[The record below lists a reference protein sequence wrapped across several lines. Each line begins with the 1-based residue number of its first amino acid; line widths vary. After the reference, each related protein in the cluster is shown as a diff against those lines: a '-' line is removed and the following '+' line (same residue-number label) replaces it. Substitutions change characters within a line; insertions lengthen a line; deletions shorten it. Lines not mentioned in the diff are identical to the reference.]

1 MLRSFGVF
9 KLNFRAGSFA
19 TLIGALIGTLICAS
33 IGLSTLAHA
42 HRFHAGITDI
52 SMNPNTG
59 NTEFV
64 HTFMAHD
71 VEALLENLYQRQF
84 DLSDPDDVLVFKK
97 YFEKQFVLNDT
108 AGVLPLTWV
117 GLKVDPNS
125 VIVFQELEKRALP
138 EQLNIRQA
146 VLTDFLIDQ
155 VNTLNITKNGI
166 TQTHTFT
173 RSQREHRLP

>member
-1 MLRSFGVF
+1 MLRSFQVL
-9 KLNFRAGSFA
+9 KL
-19 TLIGALIGTLICAS
+19 ALITLLTGIIVS
-33 IGLSTLAHA
+33 TSLGLSPLAHA

-59 NTEFV
+59 STEIV

-84 DLSDPDDVLVFKK
+84 DLSDSEDILVFRK
-97 YFEKQFVLNDT
+97 YFEKQFSMNDA
-108 AGVLPLTWV
+108 AGVLPLKWV

-125 VIVFQELEKRALP
+125 VIVFQELEQRVLP
-138 EQLNIRQA
+138 EQVSIRQA
-146 VLTDFLIDQ
+146 VLTDFLLDQ

-173 RSQREHRLP
+173 RSKREQQLP

>member
-1 MLRSFGVF
+1 MLRSFQVL
-9 KLNFRAGSFA
+9 KL
-19 TLIGALIGTLICAS
+19 TLVTLLTGIIVS
-33 IGLSTLAHA
+33 TSLGLSPLAHA

-59 NTEFV
+59 STEIV

-84 DLSDPDDVLVFKK
+84 DLSDTVDILVFRK
-97 YFEKQFVLNDT
+97 YFEKQFAMNDA
-108 AGVLPLTWV
+108 AGVLPLKWV

-125 VIVFQELEKRALP
+125 VIVFQELEQRALP
-138 EQLNIRQA
+138 EQVSIRQA
-146 VLTDFLIDQ
+146 VLTDFLLDQ

-173 RSQREHRLP
+173 RSKREQQLP

>member
-1 MLRSFGVF
+1 MSMLRSFQVL
-9 KLNFRAGSFA
+9 KLALV
-19 TLIGALIGTLICAS
+19 TLLTGIIVSTSL
-33 IGLSTLAHA
+33 GLSPLAHA

-52 SMNPNTG
+52 SMNPNTSS
-59 NTEFV
+59 TEIV

-84 DLSDPDDVLVFKK
+84 DLSDPEDILVFRK
-97 YFEKQFVLNDT
+97 YFEKQFAMNDA
-108 AGVLPLTWV
+108 AGVLPLKWV

-125 VIVFQELEKRALP
+125 VIVFQELEQRALP
-138 EQLNIRQA
+138 EQVSIRQA
-146 VLTDFLIDQ
+146 VLTDFLLDQ

-173 RSQREHRLP
+173 RSKREQQLP

>member
-1 MLRSFGVF
+1 MLRSFQVL
-9 KLNFRAGSFA
+9 KL
-19 TLIGALIGTLICAS
+19 ALVTMLTGIIVSTSL
-33 IGLSTLAHA
+33 GLSPLAHA

-59 NTEFV
+59 STEIV

-84 DLSDPDDVLVFKK
+84 DLSDPEDILVFRK
-97 YFEKQFVLNDT
+97 YFEKQFAMNDA
-108 AGVLPLTWV
+108 AGVLPLKWV

-125 VIVFQELEKRALP
+125 VIVFQELEQRALP
-138 EQLNIRQA
+138 EQVSIRQA
-146 VLTDFLIDQ
+146 VLTDFLLDQ

-173 RSQREHRLP
+173 RSKREQQLP

>member
-1 MLRSFGVF
+1 MLRRIQGFKFVF
-9 KLNFRAGSFA
+9 LTFVAS
-19 TLIGALIGTLICAS
+19 TLVLAS
-33 IGLSTLAHA
+33 LGLSPLAHA

-59 NTEFV
+59 NTEIV

-84 DLSDPDDVLVFKK
+84 DLSDPEDIAVFKK
-97 YFEKQFVLNDT
+97 YFEKQFAMADT
-108 AGVLPLTWV
+108 AGILPLKWV

-125 VIVFQELEKRALP
+125 VIVFQELEQRALP
-138 EQLNIRQA
+138 AQVSIRQA

-155 VNTLNITKNGI
+155 VNTLNITQNGV

-173 RSQREHRLP
+173 RSKREQQLP

>member
-1 MLRSFGVF
+1 MLRRIQGFKFVF
-9 KLNFRAGSFA
+9 LTFVAS
-19 TLIGALIGTLICAS
+19 TLVVAS
-33 IGLSTLAHA
+33 LGLSSLAYA

-59 NTEFV
+59 NTEIV

-84 DLSDPDDVLVFKK
+84 DLSDPEDIAVFKK
-97 YFEKQFVLNDT
+97 YFEKQFAMADA
-108 AGVLPLTWV
+108 AGALPLKWV

-125 VIVFQELEKRALP
+125 VIVFQELEQRALP
-138 EQLNIRQA
+138 EQVSIRQA

-155 VNTLNITKNGI
+155 VNTLNITQNGV

-173 RSQREHRLP
+173 RSKREQQLP

>member
-1 MLRSFGVF
+1 MLRRIQGF
-9 KLNFRAGSFA
+9 KFIFL
-19 TLIGALIGTLICAS
+19 TLVASTLVLAS
-33 IGLSTLAHA
+33 LGLSPLAHA

-59 NTEFV
+59 NTEIV

-84 DLSDPDDVLVFKK
+84 DLSDPEDIAVFKK
-97 YFEKQFVLNDT
+97 YFEKQFAMADT
-108 AGVLPLTWV
+108 GGILPLKWV

-125 VIVFQELEKRALP
+125 VIVFQELEQRALP
-138 EQLNIRQA
+138 AQVSIRQA

-155 VNTLNITKNGI
+155 VNTLNITQNGV

-173 RSQREHRLP
+173 RSKREQQLP

>member
-1 MLRSFGVF
+1 MLRSFQVL
-9 KLNFRAGSFA
+9 KLALV
-19 TLIGALIGTLICAS
+19 TLLTGILVSTSL
-33 IGLSTLAHA
+33 GLSPLAHA

-59 NTEFV
+59 STEIV

-84 DLSDPDDVLVFKK
+84 DLSDPEDILVFRK
-97 YFEKQFVLNDT
+97 YFEKQFAMNDA
-108 AGVLPLTWV
+108 AGVLPLKWV

-125 VIVFQELEKRALP
+125 VIVFQELEQRALP
-138 EQLNIRQA
+138 EQVSIRQA
-146 VLTDFLIDQ
+146 VLTDFLLDQ

-173 RSQREHRLP
+173 RSKREQQLP

>member
-1 MLRSFGVF
+1 MLRSFQVL
-9 KLNFRAGSFA
+9 KLALV
-19 TLIGALIGTLICAS
+19 TLLTGIIVSTSL
-33 IGLSTLAHA
+33 GLSPLAHA

-59 NTEFV
+59 STEIV

-84 DLSDPDDVLVFKK
+84 DLSDPEDILVFRK
-97 YFEKQFVLNDT
+97 YFEKQFAMNDA
-108 AGVLPLTWV
+108 AGVLPLKWV

-125 VIVFQELEKRALP
+125 VIVFQELEQRALP
-138 EQLNIRQA
+138 EQVSIRQA
-146 VLTDFLIDQ
+146 VLTDFLLDQ

-173 RSQREHRLP
+173 RSKREQQLP